1 MDGLEAGDI
10 HAVEQ
15 LLRSHESV
23 KDAAVLSVQRYGKDM
38 LVGFVTLHD
47 QALENQ
53 IRTLGQSGD
62 ELEAEQVQLWESVF
76 DRRVYASIDDEARR
90 GTVGRDFTGW
100 ISAYDGSALDKT
112 DMNEWLDDT
121 IEMVV
126 AHGIRGRPVD
136 VVELGTGS
144 GMILFSLARHIHSYN
159 GIEPS
164 RRAVDFVSAT
174 AQSIPELADK
184 VHIYEGTATDF
195 HLLGSPFP
203 DLVVINSVAQY
214 FPSQAYL
221 LEVVEGI
228 LTFGSVQTA
237 IFGDIRSFALQ
248 KEFLATKA
256 LHAMGGKASKAAL
269 REKILELDQAEIE
282 LMVDPA
288 FFTSLPARFPGLVE
302 HVCIVPKRMKATNEL
317 SCYRYSAVLYI
328 ASESRLSGEQQQKQH
343 LASDIREVADGEWID
358 FVARKLDRAT
368 LSNLLV
374 TERPDVMAVSNIP
387 YSKTAFERQ
396 CLAALADG
404 KGQGEYADD
413 DSAWLASVR
422 QSSQES
428 PSLSALDLANI
439 AQEADY
445 QVETSWAR
453 QFSQLGG
460 LDAVFYR
467 TQQPSDTVAESGR
480 RGGKV
485 LWRFPT
491 DHQDREPGAFSNQP
505 LQQQARQTIQQQLFE
520 SLEDQLPMESV
531 PEDIVILS
539 TLPTTEDGKV
549 NRQAL
554 SEKAN

>member
-1 MDGLEAGDI
+1 MDTLEAEDI
-10 HAVEQ
+10 HAIEQ

-23 KDAAVLSVQRYGKDM
+23 KDAAVLSVQKYGENM

-62 ELEAEQVQLWESVF
+62 EFEAEQVQLWESVF
-76 DRRVYASIDDEARR
+76 DRRVYATIDDEARR
-90 GTVGRDFTGW
+90 ETVGRDFTGW
-100 ISAYDGSALDKT
+100 ISAYDGSLLDKT

-121 IEMVV
+121 IDMMVT
-126 AHGIRGRPVD
+126 HGIRDGPVSI
-136 VVELGTGS
+136 VELGTGS
-144 GMILFSLARHIHSYN
+144 GMILFSLARHLHSYH

-184 VHIYEGTATDF
+184 VHVYEGTATDF
-195 HLLGSPFP
+195 HLLGSPSP

-228 LTFGSVQTA
+228 LKFGSVQTVV
-237 IFGDIRSFALQ
+237 FGDIRSFALQ
-248 KEFLATKA
+248 KEFLVTKA
-256 LHAMGGKASKAAL
+256 LHATGGKASKGAL
-269 REKILELDQAEIE
+269 REKISELEQAEIE
-282 LMVDPA
+282 FMIDPA
-288 FFTSLPARFPGLVE
+288 FFTSLPDRFPGIVE
-302 HVCIVPKRMKATNEL
+302 HVCIVPKKMKATNEL
-317 SCYRYSAVLYI
+317 SCYRYAAVLYI
-328 ASESRLSGEQQQKQH
+328 ASKNQQNGEKQQQH
-343 LASDIREVADGEWID
+343 LVNNIREVADDEWID
-358 FVARKLDRAT
+358 FVAHRLDRAT
-368 LSNLLV
+368 LSHRL
-374 TERPDVMAVSNIP
+374 TTKSPDIMAVSNIP
-387 YSKTAFERQ
+387 YSKTAFERH
-396 CLAALADG
+396 CLDALVDG
-404 KGQGEYADD
+404 KGQEENADD

-453 QFSQLGG
+453 QFSQRGG
-460 LDAVFYR
+460 FDAIFYR
-467 TQQPSDTVAESGR
+467 EQQTSDTVAGSGR
-480 RGGKV
+480 RGGKA

-491 DHQDREPGAFSNQP
+491 DHSDREPSAFSNQP
-505 LQQQARQTIQQQLFE
+505 LQQQARQTIQRQLFE
-520 SLEDQLPMESV
+520 TLEDQLPMESV

-539 TLPTTEDGKV
+539 ALPSTEDGKV
-549 NRQAL
+549 DRQAL
-554 SEKAN
+554 SEKTN